1 MSAPRRAL
9 CLALVAAV
17 PMGAVAA
24 GCSDS
29 GGTASA
35 PPSVTAAAAAPV
47 PLTARVVQGREL
59 TGFVAGPAQPLG
71 LAAVAKE
78 NDVTAAE
85 LRRRGVERAAKSELA
100 GPPQSFGI
108 SAVAR
113 LGTPQQAQAEVARL
127 FAANG
132 SSEPGLTAVPITVP
146 GIPGAMGARKSG
158 RHEGQDYVAI
168 EVAWP
173 DGVLA
178 HELFVLARARDL
190 DQAAVL
196 AAAAAVATR
205 SAGAPLP
212 PA

>member
-1 MSAPRRAL
+1 MSRSARRAL

-17 PMGAVAA
+17 PLGAAAA

-29 GGTASA
+29 DGTASA
-35 PPSVTAAAAAPV
+35 PGSATVAAAPL
-47 PLTARVVQGREL
+47 PLTASVVQGREL
-59 TGFVAGPAQPLG
+59 AGFVAGPAQPLG
-71 LAAVAKE
+71 LAAIAKE
-78 NDVTAAE
+78 NDVTVAE

-113 LGTPQQAQAEVARL
+113 LGTPEQAQAEAARL

-132 SSEPGLTAVPITVP
+132 SSEPGLTAVPIDVP

-158 RHEGQDYVAI
+158 RHAGQEYVAI

-178 HELFVLARARDL
+178 HELFVLARARDI

-196 AAAAAVATR
+196 AAATSVAAR
-205 SAGAPLP
+205 
-212 PA
+212 

>member
-1 MSAPRRAL
+1 MSRSARRAL

-17 PMGAVAA
+17 PVGAAAA

-35 PPSVTAAAAAPV
+35 PPSVTAADASL
-47 PLTARVVQGREL
+47 PLTARVVRGREL
-59 TGFVAGPAQPLG
+59 TGFVAGPARPLG

-78 NDVTAAE
+78 NDVTVAE

-100 GPPQSFGI
+100 GPPRSFGI

-113 LGTPQQAQAEVARL
+113 LGTPEQARAEVARL

-132 SSEPGLTAVPITVP
+132 SSEPGLTAVPIAVP
-146 GIPGAMGARKSG
+146 GIPGAMGARKTG

-196 AAAAAVATR
+196 AAATAVATR
-205 SAGAPLP
+205 AEGAPLP
-212 PA
+212 SA